1 MRRSFTMAPY
11 LVWMA
16 LFIIVPH
23 VLVVYYAFTVPT
35 QAGTGLSLANFG
47 RFFEPI
53 YLRVYGVRL
62 TWP

>member
-16 LFIIVPH
+16 LFIIVPPMF
-23 VLVVYYAFTVPT
+23 LVVYYAFTVPT

-47 RFFEPI
+47 RFF
-53 YLRVYGVRL
+53 
-62 TWP
+62 